1 MFRWCLLFCNL
12 YVFVRIHGFGTQRRP
27 GFQCVRNVAGTFR
40 SQRAKQRLCVMWSF
54 GHGTFVSRGSGKIL
68 NKDQQSPWGW
78 TVDGYATSRSNWHLG
93 SVWGGS
99 SPFSLQHIVLFCWDT
114 EITMISNYNQYMYT
128 IVYTYIYRY
137 VLCYKFFSLG
147 HFQDYQV
154 AYLLSLLRCLL
165 WCSGMLPALLWREYE
180 ASPSGLRQALQ
191 VPAPRCSM
199 DVEPLPQRSRPKL
212 QSLQFL
218 QSLHSCMLLQK
229 LTLSQ
234 LENH

>member
-1 MFRWCLLFCNL
+1 MGHLWVEVVARYSTKINKVLEAEQWTGMLPPEAT
-12 YVFVRIHGFGTQRRP
+12 GTWE
-27 GFQCVRNVAGTFR
+27 VSEEVARLSAFSTLCSFAGILR
-40 SQRAKQRLCVMWSF
+40 LQRL
-54 GHGTFVSRGSGKIL
+54 
-68 NKDQQSPWGW
+68 Q
-78 TVDGYATSRSNWHLG
+78 
-93 SVWGGS
+93 
-99 SPFSLQHIVLFCWDT
+99 
-114 EITMISNYNQYMYT
+114 ITINICIQL
-128 IVYTYIYRY
+128 YTYIYRY

-229 LTLSQ
+229 LALSQ